1 MVGMSRLR
9 LLLLLEGKESLDLAL
24 FPVAFKVEVAVKTS
38 AIKFHPLLTI
48 PCCSGGTAAEAVG
61 DLSES
66 DSLG

>member
-9 LLLLLEGKESLDLAL
+9 LLLLLEGNESLDLAL
-24 FPVAFKVEVAVKTS
+24 DPDALFNVEVAVKTS
-38 AIKFHPLLTI
+38 AKKFHPLLTT
-48 PCCSGGTAAEAVG
+48 PCCSTLAEAVG